1 MNNGLYLAHKTDDG
15 VQQLHIDEEVLWF
28 ARLNRHTRSR
38 WEAAGKALSI
48 RRKNAARYRRDLRAA
63 CKGAAAKVILAAGLM
78 AATAA
83 GWIVPGLG
91 LPMRPPQ
98 SVSVPE
104 DLTPSPAMWLCLSIL
119 CITTSAAATPAQP
132 RRSATP

>member
-1 MNNGLYLAHKTDDG
+1 MNSNGIYLSHKTDNG
-15 VQQLHIDEEVLWF
+15 VQSIHSDEDVLWF

-91 LPMRPPQ
+91 LPAAGVLLCAASAQVGHFLGKRKSRPGAGWR
-98 SVSVPE
+98 SE
-104 DLTPSPAMWLCLSIL
+104 
-119 CITTSAAATPAQP
+119 AAKKK
-132 RRSATP
+132 